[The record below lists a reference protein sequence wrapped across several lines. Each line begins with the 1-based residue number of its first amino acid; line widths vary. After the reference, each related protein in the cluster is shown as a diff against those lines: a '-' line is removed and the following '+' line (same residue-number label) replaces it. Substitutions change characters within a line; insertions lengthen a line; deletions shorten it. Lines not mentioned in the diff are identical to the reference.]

1 LKEEARPEG
10 SPAADGSETDESK
23 REFLK
28 VGLSLS
34 VLLAV
39 GGIAAVSRS
48 ISSPAATTS
57 GQPTTFPRV
66 EVANLGDLVVNVP
79 VFFNYPLDDEPNML
93 VKLGQK
99 ASGGVG
105 PDGDIVAFSLLC
117 QHLGCV
123 YSFVPPGSSPTCKH
137 SYSASG
143 PVGFCCCHGS
153 IYDLLNDAKVI
164 GGPSPRPLP
173 HVILD
178 VESSGDIYAISMGPP
193 SVFGHSTGSDDVTND
208 LQGGTLVS

>member
-1 LKEEARPEG
+1 LKEEGRPKEP
-10 SPAADGSETDESK
+10 PAADSSEADESK

-28 VGLSLS
+28 LGMSLS
-34 VLLAV
+34 AVLAV

-48 ISSPAATTS
+48 ISSPAATTF
-57 GQPTTFPRV
+57 GQQKTFPKV
-66 EVANLGDLVVNVP
+66 KVANLSSLVVNVP
-79 VFFNYPLDDEPNML
+79 VFFNYPLDNEPNML
-93 VKLGQK
+93 VKLGRK

-123 YSFVPPGSSPTCKH
+123 YSFIAPGSSPACKK
-137 SYSASG
+137 SFSPSG

-153 IYDLLNDAKVI
+153 VYDLLSDAKVMA
-164 GGPSPRPLP
+164 GPSQRPQP

-178 VESSGDIYAISMGPP
+178 VDSSGDIFAISMGAP

-208 LQGGTLVS
+208 LQGGTLVA

>member
-1 LKEEARPEG
+1 LKEEGRAKEP
-10 SPAADGSETDESK
+10 PAADGSEADESK

-28 VGLSLS
+28 LGISLS
-34 VLLAV
+34 ALLAV

-48 ISSPAATTS
+48 ISSPAATTF
-57 GQPTTFPRV
+57 GQQKTFPKV
-66 EVANLGDLVVNVP
+66 KVANLSDLVVNVP

-93 VKLGQK
+93 VKLGSK
-99 ASGGVG
+99 ASGGAG

-123 YSFVPPGSSPTCKH
+123 YSFIAPGSSPACKK
-137 SYSASG
+137 SFSSSG

-153 IYDLLNDAKVI
+153 VYDLLSDAKVMA
-164 GGPSPRPLP
+164 GPSQRPQP

-178 VESSGDIYAISMGPP
+178 VDSSGDIFAISMGAP

-208 LQGGTLVS
+208 LQGGTLVA

>member
-1 LKEEARPEG
+1 MKDEGRPEEP
-10 SPAADGSETDESK
+10 PAADGSQTDESK

-34 VLLAV
+34 ALLAV

-48 ISSPAATTS
+48 ISSTAATTS

-79 VFFNYPLDDEPNML
+79 VFFNYPLDDEPNVL
-93 VKLGQK
+93 VKLGLK

-137 SYSASG
+137 SFSASR

-178 VESSGDIYAISMGPP
+178 VDSSGNIFAISMGPP

-208 LQGGTLVS
+208 LQSGTLVT

>member
-1 LKEEARPEG
+1 MKEKGRQEE

-34 VLLAV
+34 ALLAV

-48 ISSPAATTS
+48 ISSPAATAS
-57 GQPTTFPRV
+57 GQPTTFPKV
-66 EVANLGDLVVNVP
+66 KVANLGDLVVNVP

-93 VKLGQK
+93 VKLGRK

-123 YSFVPPGSSPTCKH
+123 YSFVPQGSSPTCKH
-137 SYSASG
+137 SFSASG

-153 IYDLLNDAKVI
+153 TYDLLNDAKVI
-164 GGPSPRPLP
+164 GGPSPRPQP

-178 VESSGDIYAISMGPP
+178 VDSSGGIFAISMGPP

-208 LQGGTLVS
+208 LQGGTLVT

>member
-1 LKEEARPEG
+1 MKDEGRPEEP
-10 SPAADGSETDESK
+10 PAADGSQTDESK

-34 VLLAV
+34 ALLAV

-48 ISSPAATTS
+48 ISSTAATTS

-79 VFFNYPLDDEPNML
+79 VFFNYPLDDEPNVL
-93 VKLGQK
+93 VKLGLK

-137 SYSASG
+137 SFSASR

-178 VESSGDIYAISMGPP
+178 VDSSGNIFAISMGPP

-208 LQGGTLVS
+208 LQGGTLVT